1 MTELHDA
8 TTASTTAESAAGC
21 PVVHGAD
28 PSGRPTNGRWWPER
42 LNLKVLAK
50 NPAVA
55 NPLGADFDY
64 AGGFDFTNR
73 AVPGNTCLGF
83 TYEDFPGGATANPLY
98 SERIT
103 DGSRDA
109 DAVPVGERQ
118 RQHPR

>member
-1 MTELHDA
+1 MTGLHDA

-64 AGGFDFTNR
+64 AAAFATLAPLQSLIVDL
-73 AVPGNTCLGF
+73 PGRPGTV
-83 TYEDFPGGATANPLY
+83 FPL
-98 SERIT
+98 
-103 DGSRDA
+103 
-109 DAVPVGERQ
+109 Q
-118 RQHPR
+118 RGRLSHWP